1 MAAHDLLHPLR
12 EANWPDLAVVGLR
25 KNTGKTVTLNH
36 LLALAQG
43 ESLRVGLTSIG
54 RDGEDRD
61 QVFDFPKPAVEVWP
75 GMLVATARDTLPRAR
90 CAFQVLDATGLSS
103 PMGDVVL
110 VRVLARGQME
120 VAGPTRRSALQA
132 VMAQMHQAGCDW
144 VLLDGALGRSHHASP
159 ALARAVVL
167 ATGAALG
174 PTVQDVVR
182 KTVERLA
189 LLQTPVASPGLADQC
204 RSLFETG
211 GVAMWD
217 AQGNS
222 LYGQTVPTLNAAPI
236 VLEHL
241 DQPVAVLAM
250 SGAVGRALWSA
261 VLALARHQHGLTVV
275 VADATRLFVQH
286 ADVLALQALGGQLC
300 VHSAIRL
307 LGVTVNPFSPQGFH
321 LDPDELLG
329 AMRRAVPNLV
339 VADVLSDWQA
349 RPNPSRP
356 LLRTQPCPS

>member
-12 EANWPDLAVVGLR
+12 EAFWPDLAVVGLR

-36 LLALAQG
+36 LLALAQS
-43 ESLRVGLTSIG
+43 ESLRVGMTSIG
-54 RDGEDRD
+54 RDGEERD

-75 GMLVATARDTLPRAR
+75 GMLVATARDTLARAR
-90 CAFQVLDATGLSS
+90 CAFQVMDDTGQTS

-110 VRVLARGQME
+110 VRVLERGQME
-120 VAGPTRRSALQA
+120 VAGPSRRSALQG
-132 VMAQMHQAGCDW
+132 VMTQLHQAGCQW

-159 ALARAVVL
+159 ALAPAVVL

-189 LLQTPVASPGLADQC
+189 LLQTPLASHALADTC
-204 RSLFETG
+204 RRLFETA

-217 AQGNS
+217 AQGRT
-222 LYGQTVPTLNAAPI
+222 LYEQDVPTLNAAPI
-236 VLEHL
+236 VLTHL
-241 DQPVAVLAM
+241 HMPVAVLAM
-250 SGAVGRALWSA
+250 SGAVGQALWSA
-261 VLALARHQHGLTVV
+261 VLALARRQRGLTVV

-300 VHSAIRL
+300 VHSAIHL

-329 AMRRAVPNLV
+329 SMRRAVPNLV
-339 VADVLSDWQA
+339 VADVLSHRQPH
-349 RPNPSRP
+349 PNSSRSLP
-356 LLRTQPCPS
+356 RTQPCPS